1 MFSVPYLISA
11 FSSPFLG
18 FAIDRIGK
26 RALVIVISSVIL
38 TAAYSISMVLPE
50 CDQCYHEMYPLVLT
64 GIGYSIYAAAIWGSV
79 PYVVTPQTVGT
90 AFGICTAIQN
100 IGLTIAPTI
109 VGFIKDR
116 TGGYYWVM
124 AFFVGINLIGFV
136 LNICLYFVD
145 INQMDGVLNKVDRT
159 DRIEEL
165 ITSPPPNVSRK
176 DILKQSLAK
185 SRTAQG
191 LVDYK
196 LDSSARE
203 SLRRSMATKRP
214 Y

>member
-1 MFSVPYLISA
+1 
-11 FSSPFLG
+11 
-18 FAIDRIGK
+18 
-26 RALVIVISSVIL
+26 
-38 TAAYSISMVLPE
+38 
-50 CDQCYHEMYPLVLT
+50 MYPLVLT

-109 VGFIKDR
+109 VGKIKDK

-124 AFFVGINLIGFV
+124 AFFVGINIVGLV
-136 LNICLYFVD
+136 LNITLYFVD
-145 INQMDGVLNKVDRT
+145 IRQMDGVLNKVDKT

-165 ITSPPPNVSRK
+165 ITSPPATQSRK

-203 SLRRSMATKRP
+203 SLRRSMAAKRP
-214 Y
+214 YQ